1 VETDGP
7 DLANG
12 AAGGLPHTM
21 GDWIY
26 IIIFLLIAV
35 PVVALAVHLAWWA
48 FRMVFFITLI
58 FIGEAGKAWRG
69 E

>member
-1 VETDGP
+1 MVRRGP
-7 DLANG
+7 TVT
-12 AAGGLPHTM
+12 TM

-35 PVVALAVHLAWWA
+35 PIAVLVVRLAWWT